1 MRGLRAAIEAKKL
14 DDFADKFYGMRRQ
27 GDSESS

>member
-1 MRGLRAAIEAKKL
+1 MQGLRAAIEAKKL

-27 GDSESS
+27 DDPELS